1 MFRVEK
7 GAFRKTEEINV
18 KKIVSIVG
26 LIMLSLEL
34 WSLDGKPQPF
44 EYFEPNIYANFY
56 HEKTGFVEMP
66 AMTGAV
72 IGDTAGIAAG
82 YPVGIVAGIPVALVT
97 ESDDPMDDGM
107 YYGWLC
113 IGLPVRLLLA
123 QAVSAPSFMVKK
135 VFWDLP
141 RYCYDPAAYKN

>member
-1 MFRVEK
+1 
-7 GAFRKTEEINV
+7 V
-18 KKIVSIVG
+18 KKIVSIIG
-26 LIMLSLEL
+26 LIMLSLNL
-34 WSLDGKPQPF
+34 WSWENKPQPF
-44 EYFEPNIYANFY
+44 EYFEPNIYANKFD
-56 HEKTGFVEMP
+56 EKTGFVEGP
-66 AMTGAV
+66 AMTGAA
-72 IGDTAGIAAG
+72 IGDTVGIAAG
-82 YPVGIVAGIPVALVT
+82 YPLGIVGGLPVSLVT
-97 ESDDPMDDGM
+97 ESDEPMGTGM